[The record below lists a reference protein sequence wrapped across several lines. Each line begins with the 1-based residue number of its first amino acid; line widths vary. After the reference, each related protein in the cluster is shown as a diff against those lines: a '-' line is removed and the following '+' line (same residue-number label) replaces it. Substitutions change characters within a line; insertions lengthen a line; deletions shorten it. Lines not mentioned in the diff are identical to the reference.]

1 MISLKKLVKLA
12 RKWRKLA
19 VIRGKRITLPQTI
32 SSIDSDD
39 CSTSSTVEKGHFVV
53 YTTDEKCIRELFS
66 LAEEGFGLTSN
77 GPLILPCDAI
87 FMEYAITLIQQHA
100 AKDVEKALLM
110 TIFSSRCSSYDLCI
124 FIKMLEIN
132 SCQFFIF

>member
-1 MISLKKLVKLA
+1 VKFLERA
-12 RKWRKLA
+12 
-19 VIRGKRITLPQTI
+19 IQ
-32 SSIDSDD
+32 S
-39 CSTSSTVEKGHFVV
+39 
-53 YTTDEKCIRELFS
+53 RE
-66 LAEEGFGLTSN
+66 EEFGLTSN

-87 FMEYAITLIQQHA
+87 FMEYAITLIQQNA

>member
-1 MISLKKLVKLA
+1 L
-12 RKWRKLA
+12 
-19 VIRGKRITLPQTI
+19 
-32 SSIDSDD
+32 
-39 CSTSSTVEKGHFVV
+39 
-53 YTTDEKCIRELFS
+53 RELFS

-110 TIFSSRCSSYDLCI
+110 TIFSSRCSPYDLCI